1 MKDNEGLRQRTQ
13 TPSSEP
19 NKNNPS
25 ASSEAPEQQQQQQP
39 MAGHRRGP
47 VLAYSRGGTVAT
59 SRQTLSN
66 YKNKIFIALGATILY
81 TAFLYRSGGA
91 RSFLGGMKSVV
102 TTRRL
107 TIATW
112 NVAAINNNVFEYW
125 LTIPEEK
132 AYEKLMVDVE
142 QFIENPGEKD
152 VEVSKVFT
160 PAMFEQLE
168 ERFKTVKWDS
178 MRTYWEND
186 FSKRK
191 IIGGFLK
198 DPTLGS
204 KRLASMP
211 DRYTNLINTADGK
224 VVFRPTI
231 ISMYEGDL
239 GTQEKWWSAW
249 QKFMFDT
256 KLRIDKEEQTI
267 LSMLKPIKKSKYPAI
282 TEQEEKDSLPL
293 QTMCAAIF
301 DAILVHMM
309 NTVSEPDVWQPLK
322 RKIVDSLAKKKV
334 ENTLKILWEKYMDAD
349 IITLQEVSLAMIE
362 QARKSKL
369 GDDYV
374 IVAPKELDSIRD
386 QNSVI
391 LLKKTTFPHG
401 SLGEI
406 TAEVEKAFPPKAQ
419 VPVAAGDI
427 NAIKTVDADGVSYV
441 IASFHGD
448 TNGLATKPVLD
459 AIMKAMKDD
468 RKLRNHRL
476 IFGLDA
482 NTYEKGIPGKTQDVT
497 EWGTHYTSYGLTSCW
512 GDRPD
517 PKNYTTYN
525 ARTFLQ
531 PQLNKA
537 CRKDEACDKA
547 DINPKDFIL
556 FPKADYNVIHTWK
569 DNTGEKK
576 YAENTAFPTLNFPS
590 DHGILAT
597 VIGPNVVE

>member
-1 MKDNEGLRQRTQ
+1 
-13 TPSSEP
+13 
-19 NKNNPS
+19 
-25 ASSEAPEQQQQQQP
+25 
-39 MAGHRRGP
+39 
-47 VLAYSRGGTVAT
+47 
-59 SRQTLSN
+59 
-66 YKNKIFIALGATILY
+66 
-81 TAFLYRSGGA
+81 
-91 RSFLGGMKSVV
+91 
-102 TTRRL
+102 
-107 TIATW
+107 
-112 NVAAINNNVFEYW
+112 
-125 LTIPEEK
+125 
-132 AYEKLMVDVE
+132 MVDVE
-142 QFIENPGEKD
+142 NFINNPGEKD
-152 VEVSKVFT
+152 VQVSEVFT
-160 PAMFEQLE
+160 QSMFDKLDK
-168 ERFKTVKWDS
+168 RLTDVNWKS

-186 FSKRK
+186 YSKRK
-191 IIGGFLK
+191 IIDGFLK
-198 DPTLGS
+198 DDTLGS

-224 VVFRPTI
+224 TVFRPTI

-239 GTQEKWWSAW
+239 GTQEKWWAAW
-249 QKFMFDT
+249 EEFMFDT
-256 KLRIDKEEQTI
+256 KLLIGSDEKYVWD
-267 LSMLKPIKKSKYPAI
+267 MLKPISKAKYPAI
-282 TEQEEKDSLPL
+282 TEEEEKDSLPL

-309 NTVSEPDVWQPLK
+309 NTVSDPQVWQPLK
-322 RKIVDSLAKKKV
+322 QKIVESLSKKKV
-334 ENTLKILWEKYMDAD
+334 DNTLKILESQYMDAD

-362 QARKSKL
+362 HARKMDKL

-374 IVAPKELDSIRD
+374 IAAPKELDSVRD

-391 LLKKTTFPHG
+391 FLKKATFPYG

-406 TAEVEKAFPPKAQ
+406 TKEVEDAFPPGVK

-427 NAIKTVDADGVSYV
+427 NAIETVDADGVPYV

-459 AIMKAMKDD
+459 AIMTAMQKN
-468 RKLRNHRL
+468 RRLRNHRL

-482 NTYEKGIPGKTQDVT
+482 NTYENGVSGKTQDVT
-497 EWGTHYTSYGLTSCW
+497 EWAVHYATYGLTSCW
-512 GDRPD
+512 GDMPN

-537 CRKDEACDKA
+537 CRKDQACSKA

-556 FPKADYNVIHTWK
+556 FPRADYRVIKTWK

-576 YAENTAFPTLNFPS
+576 YKENMAFPTLTFPS

-597 VIGPNVVE
+597 VIGPNTEN